1 MLPRLAVALA
11 SRRVYPPP
19 VQRGLGLSE
28 GPHVDGRE
36 RCVRSFIW
44 CLAFAASLFVAIPG
58 ACPATASAQAVP
70 PPVEVA
76 TSYKGV
82 VGLGLIGAELGFA
95 VPALAGMDQ
104 TWAFIVF
111 PAVGAA
117 GGATAGYFLL
127 EGEGKSVGA
136 NVALLA
142 TGLALVIP
150 TMVVTLSA
158 TAYDPDDEAAIEGS
172 DDDSESGPVQAED
185 YEVGGGTAPGAD
197 APAGSAPPANE
208 AAPAAPAA
216 EPAAAPAPQSRRMR
230 RGPAMARRS
239 ARDPRDTGLVRFNE
253 DGIALGMPAIAT
265 LPTYSLEEQVRL
277 GLRNQHTEVRVSL
290 LSATF

>member
-1 MLPRLAVALA
+1 
-11 SRRVYPPP
+11 
-19 VQRGLGLSE
+19 
-28 GPHVDGRE
+28 
-36 RCVRSFIW
+36 VRSFIW
-44 CLAFAASLFVAIPG
+44 SPAFAAALFVAVTG
-58 ACPATASAQAVP
+58 SLPAPASAQAVP
-70 PPVEVA
+70 AAIEVE
-76 TSYKGV
+76 TGFKGV

-104 TWAFIVF
+104 TWAYIVF

-142 TGLALVIP
+142 TGLALIIP

-158 TAYDPDDEAAIEGS
+158 TAYDPDDEAAVESEG
-172 DDDSESGPVQAED
+172 DGEGPAGEVQAED
-185 YEVGGGTAPGAD
+185 YEVGGGN
-197 APAGSAPPANE
+197 APATSPPAGAAPPTNE
-208 AAPAAPAA
+208 AAPAPA
-216 EPAAAPAPQSRRMR
+216 EPAAAPAPQSRRTR
-230 RGPAMARRS
+230 RSPAMARRN

-253 DGIALGMPAIAT
+253 NGIALGVPAVAT
-265 LPTYSLEEQVRL
+265 LPTYSLDEQVRL
-277 GLRNQHTEVRVSL
+277 GLRTQHTEVRVSL

>member
-1 MLPRLAVALA
+1 M
-11 SRRVYPPP
+11 
-19 VQRGLGLSE
+19 
-28 GPHVDGRE
+28 
-36 RCVRSFIW
+36 RSFIW
-44 CLAFAASLFVAIPG
+44 SLALAAALFVAIPG
-58 ACPATASAQAVP
+58 ACPATASAQALP
-70 PPVEVA
+70 PANEL
-76 TSYKGV
+76 TTGYKGV

-127 EGEGKSVGA
+127 EGEGKSIEA

-142 TGLALVIP
+142 TGLALIIP

-158 TAYDPDDEAAIEGS
+158 TAYDPDDEAAIEGNS
-172 DDDSESGPVQAED
+172 DDSDAGAVRAED
-185 YEVGGGTAPGAD
+185 YEVGGGTAPDGD
-197 APAGSAPPANE
+197 APTGAAAPANE
-208 AAPAAPAA
+208 AAPAAPPA
-216 EPAAAPAPQSRRMR
+216 EPAAAPAPQSRRVR
-230 RGPAMARRS
+230 RGPAVARRS

-253 DGIALGMPAIAT
+253 HGLALGMPAIAT